1 MRLVLASASPRRQA
15 LVDLLGLAWRAA
27 PADVVEE
34 SYLLAEPLVGAL
46 NVALAKAR
54 AISGALQP
62 DELALAAD
70 TLVVAN
76 GRVLGKP
83 ADAAEAA
90 TMLRSLRGRTHAVLT
105 GVALLGGDGA
115 AWGGVVSSQVSMRA
129 YTAAEVAAYV
139 ARGEPFDKA
148 GGYAVQDVV
157 FRPVARVAG
166 CYLNVVGLPVC
177 AVQAGL
183 EALGVALEPPRS
195 SSGGPG
201 SGRSSSSGSRSRQ
214 PPCHYCQAG
223 APRVAIGGAL
233 SGSRAG
239 SGRRRGWWAR

>member
-1 MRLVLASASPRRQA
+1 V
-15 LVDLLGLAWRAA
+15 GRAP
-27 PADVVEE
+27 PADVAEE
-34 SYLLAEPLVGAL
+34 AYLLAEPLVGAL

-54 AISGALQP
+54 AISDRLQP

-70 TLVVAN
+70 TLVVAD
-76 GRVLGKP
+76 GQVLGKP
-83 ADAAEAA
+83 GDAAEAA
-90 TMLRSLRGRTHAVLT
+90 AMLRNLRGRAHTVLT
-105 GVALLGGDGA
+105 GVAVLDGDGA

-129 YTAAEVAAYV
+129 YTSAAVAAYI

-157 FRPVARVAG
+157 FRPVERVAG

-183 EALGVALEPPRS
+183 EALGVGLGEWPA
-195 SSGGPG
+195 
-201 SGRSSSSGSRSRQ
+201 SGRRPASDGRPASRGLQ

-223 APRVAIGGAL
+223 APRVAIA
-233 SGSRAG
+233 
-239 SGRRRGWWAR
+239 

>member
-1 MRLVLASASPRRQA
+1 M

-27 PADVVEE
+27 PADVAEE

-54 AISGALQP
+54 AISSALQS

-70 TLVVAN
+70 TLVVAD

-83 ADAAEAA
+83 GDAAEAT
-90 TMLRSLRGRTHAVLT
+90 TMLRSLRGRAHMVLT
-105 GVALLGGDGA
+105 GVALLGGDGS
-115 AWGGVVSSQVSMRA
+115 AWGGVVASQVSVRA
-129 YTAAEVAAYV
+129 YAEAEVAAYV

-148 GGYAVQDVV
+148 GGYAVQDVA
-157 FRPVARVAG
+157 FRPVERVAG

-183 EALGVALEPPRS
+183 ESLGVALARPVA
-195 SSGGPG
+195 SGGG
-201 SGRSSSSGSRSRQ
+201 GARSSSSSSSRRGLQ

-223 APRVAIGGAL
+223 APRVAIA
-233 SGSRAG
+233 
-239 SGRRRGWWAR
+239 